1 MDRDRVSRPRWV
13 QRWLAAL
20 TVVSLVIA
28 CGGGVGS
35 GGTGAFASGPITGFG
50 SIIVDAVHFDDSMA
64 RIESDDGTSRGR
76 GDLNLGTMVEVD
88 SSEIRDGA
96 ATATHVRV
104 VSALIGSVTSVA
116 TGSLAVNGV
125 TVRINAGTVFDDRFV
140 GGLAAINVGSVV
152 EVYGFVVSTAGEII
166 ATRIE
171 PDSGATAFKFRGV
184 VAALDTQARTF
195 DIGNQHFS
203 YAGPVSGASEL
214 RNGALVRVLVQI
226 QPDANGR
233 WIVTS
238 VGGTGPGGGDRS
250 QAKARG
256 VITAFT
262 SNASFAVDGFTV
274 DASAAQ
280 IEGGPLAAGLRVE
293 VEGRLQGGVL
303 IASSVEVE
311 DSDQHDELELRGP
324 IATIDTVA
332 KVFTV
337 TGRSERV
344 SYARP
349 DIVFEKGTAA
359 DLLPGRPVRASGFL
373 SADGTLLEATRIRF
387 DD

>member
-1 MDRDRVSRPRWV
+1 
-13 QRWLAAL
+13 
-20 TVVSLVIA
+20 
-28 CGGGVGS
+28 
-35 GGTGAFASGPITGFG
+35 
-50 SIIVDAVHFDDSMA
+50 
-64 RIESDDGTSRGR
+64 
-76 GDLNLGTMVEVD
+76 
-88 SSEIRDGA
+88 
-96 ATATHVRV
+96 
-104 VSALIGSVTSVA
+104 
-116 TGSLAVNGV
+116 
-125 TVRINAGTVFDDRFV
+125 
-140 GGLAAINVGSVV
+140 
-152 EVYGFVVSTAGEII
+152 
-166 ATRIE
+166 
-171 PDSGATAFKFRGV
+171 V
-184 VAALDTQARTF
+184 VAALDTQVRTF

-203 YAGPVSGASEL
+203 YAGPVGGASEL

-238 VGGTGPGGGDRS
+238 VGSTGPGGGDRS